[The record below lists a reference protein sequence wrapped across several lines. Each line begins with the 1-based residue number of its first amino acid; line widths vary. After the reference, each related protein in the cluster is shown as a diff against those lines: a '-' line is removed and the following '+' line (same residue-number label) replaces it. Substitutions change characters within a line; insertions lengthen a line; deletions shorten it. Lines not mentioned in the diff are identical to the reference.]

1 MTESENP
8 YRQPA
13 EPFSKD
19 QERFWAI
26 AVHAFGVVF
35 EFIAPLLGYLMLKDR
50 GPFIKHHVT
59 ESLNFGITMVLL
71 YLILAVSIIGWILFW
86 LPPIYWAILRIYA
99 AYKASLG
106 DFYRYPLTIRFIKS

>member
-1 MTESENP
+1 MSESENP

-13 EPFSKD
+13 EPLTKE

-26 AVHAFGVVF
+26 AVHAFGVIF
-35 EFIAPLLGYLMLKDR
+35 EFIAPLLGFLLLKDR

-59 ESLNFGITMVLL
+59 ESFNFGITMVLI
-71 YLILAVSIIGWILFW
+71 YVILAISVVGLILFW
-86 LPPIYWAILRIYA
+86 VPPIYWTIFRIIA

-106 DFYRYPLTIRFIKS
+106 EFYRYPLTIRFIK